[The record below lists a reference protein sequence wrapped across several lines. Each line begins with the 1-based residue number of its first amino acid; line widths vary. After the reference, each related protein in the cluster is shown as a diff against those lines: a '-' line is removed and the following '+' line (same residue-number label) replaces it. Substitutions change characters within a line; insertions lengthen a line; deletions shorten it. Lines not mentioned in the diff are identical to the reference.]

1 MSHDTQATLNY
12 KPVRKIHFTFGLI
25 FFLLLVMFGLFFSY
39 IQQAELV
46 SQNDKESY
54 VRLDYTDK
62 LTINLLNLETQ
73 IQAVLLSP
81 SDYSITGFNQAI
93 MKLASLIDSIE
104 KGWSQY
110 LKNEQITSLED
121 DLEHVLKQLIALTK
135 ADFITTPSA
144 HDELQRVQDEISN
157 VKDSV
162 FDIRHQIRAAIN
174 EDHTK
179 SIKALQILK
188 LIMLGL
194 ALISFSFLFITY
206 RETRNQQQMVYKH
219 AEEITHQNNQLE
231 LAVHKRTEELFDL
244 ASHVTTQSENEKKR
258 IASELHDE
266 LGSLLTAA
274 KMDASWV
281 KRKLKNH
288 GDDTLLNRLT
298 RLIENINA
306 SIQVK
311 RAVTSS
317 LTPPLLRELGLLEAL
332 SALTDDFFIDSE
344 TNVQLEL
351 PDLLPTLSPDQELAL
366 YRISQESLNNVRKY
380 ANASNV
386 LVKLFVE
393 NQHIE
398 LIISDNGIGF
408 DHASLK
414 KGSHG
419 LVGMRSRAN
428 MFKGQFSIDA
438 QPNQGTTIKARIPLK
453 DPNEQ

>member
-1 MSHDTQATLNY
+1 MNQNTQATLTP
-12 KPVRKIHFTFGLI
+12 KPDRKIHFTFGLI
-25 FFLLLVMFGLFFSY
+25 FFLLLVLFGLFFSY
-39 IQQAELV
+39 IQQAESV
-46 SQNDKESY
+46 SQSDKDSY
-54 VRLDYTDK
+54 VHLDYTDI

-81 SDYSITGFNQAI
+81 SDYSITAFNQAI
-93 MKLASLIDSIE
+93 IKLASLINSLE
-104 KGWSQY
+104 KGWSHY
-110 LKNEQITSLED
+110 LKDEQITSLED
-121 DLEHVLKQLIALTK
+121 DLEHVLTQLIALTK

-144 HDELQRVQDEISN
+144 HDELQAVQAEITI
-157 VKDSV
+157 VKDRI
-162 FDIRHQIRAAIN
+162 FDIRNEIRAVIN
-174 EDHTK
+174 KDQTT
-179 SIKALQILK
+179 SFKALQILK

-206 RETRNQQQMVYKH
+206 RETRNQQQMAYKH
-219 AEEITHQNNQLE
+219 AEEITQQNNQLE

-266 LGSLLTAA
+266 LGALLTAA

-281 KRKLKNH
+281 KRKLKEH
-288 GDDTLLNRLT
+288 GDDTLLSRLT
-298 RLIENINA
+298 RLIDNINA
-306 SIQVK
+306 SIHVK

-332 SALTDDFFIDSE
+332 SALTDDFFIDSD
-344 TNVQLEL
+344 TKVQLEL
-351 PDLLPTLSPDQELAL
+351 PDLLPPLSADLELAL

-380 ANASNV
+380 ANASTV
-386 LVKLFVE
+386 LVRLFVE

-398 LIISDNGIGF
+398 LIISDNGVGF

-428 MFKGQFSIDA
+428 MFKGQFAIDSN
-438 QPNQGTTIKARIPLK
+438 PNLGTTIKAKIPLK
-453 DPNEQ
+453 DPSEH